1 MKIGLF
7 FGSFNPIHV
16 GHLALANYFTEFT
29 DLKRLWFVV
38 SPQNPFKKRNTLLD
52 DYQRLYLVRLAIEK
66 YPQKYYASSIEFDMP
81 KPSFT
86 IDTLTYLSEKYPNN
100 EFVLIMG
107 ADNLLT
113 LHKWKN
119 HEELIKK
126 HKIYVYPRPNI
137 DLSKLKTKANY
148 KIFDAPLIE
157 ISSSFIRKAIQNK
170 KNVDFFMHSK
180 VAQYIDEMNF
190 YKK

>member
-16 GHLALANYFTEFT
+16 GHLALANYFIEFT
-29 DLKRLWFVV
+29 DLDNLWFVV
-38 SPQNPFKKRNTLLD
+38 SPQNPLKKRNTLLD
-52 DYQRLYLVRLAIEK
+52 DYHRLHLVRLAIEDYPKK
-66 YPQKYYASSIEFDMP
+66 YHASNVEFDMP

-86 IDTLTYLSEKYPNN
+86 IDTLTYLSEKHPND
-100 EFVLIMG
+100 EFILIMG
-107 ADNLLT
+107 ADNLVT

-119 HEELIKK
+119 YAELIKK

-137 DLSKLKTKANY
+137 DISKINTKANY

-157 ISSSFIRKAIQNK
+157 ISSSFIREAIQEQ

-190 YKK
+190 YRK